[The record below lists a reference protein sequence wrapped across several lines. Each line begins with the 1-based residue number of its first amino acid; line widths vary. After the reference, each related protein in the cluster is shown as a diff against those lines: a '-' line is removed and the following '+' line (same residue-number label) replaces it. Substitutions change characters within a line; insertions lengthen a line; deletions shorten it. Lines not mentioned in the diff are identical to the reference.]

1 MSLQGW
7 NAMQETPSR
16 QELREAYE
24 GQYEGK
30 LGDALDAV
38 EELVQACD
46 LDADMET
53 VHRAEAHG
61 RAVLARN
68 GRRMMEE
75 VQ

>member
-1 MSLQGW
+1 
-7 NAMQETPSR
+7 MQETSSR

-24 GQYEGK
+24 GQYGGK

-46 LDADMET
+46 LDADIED

-61 RAVLARN
+61 RAVLVRN
-68 GRRMMEE
+68 GRRVEE